1 MAYNGFISYSHA
13 ADGRLAPALQRG
25 LQRLAKPWNSRSAL
39 RIFRDETGLSTNP
52 HLWSAIEQALDES
65 TWFVLLASPESA
77 QSPWVGKEVSHWL
90 ATKSV
95 ERILPVL
102 TDGTWEW
109 DAGSG
114 DFTPASSA
122 VPDAL
127 RGALREEPRHLD
139 LAWARDETDLDL
151 RNSRFRSAVA
161 DLAAPM
167 HGVAKDELE
176 GEDIRQHRRAR
187 RLARGGVATL
197 ALLLVVSLVTTVFAL
212 GQRDDAD
219 HQTTLVQR
227 SSNEALAR
235 GLTAEVATLSAQHR
249 NDVAT
254 LLATEAAHYGG
265 LAGSDPSTA
274 TQAHEAL
281 LGTVAGAP
289 WTYGYLSGVSGT
301 VGLIRFSPNG
311 RIVVSSSSTGQLRA
325 WRLPS
330 LHAFDHQPPPYSVS
344 DLADLAVN
352 DSGLVARAGFSV
364 HSDDYANVGLWD
376 LTTGKPWRWQPP
388 SPKKPSAFGDQAV
401 DTSSVALSNGGLLAV
416 VRSEYVTPGSS
427 VGPDARTTTLDEWN
441 VLTGR
446 QVFAPVSIP
455 GTQASVAISPD
466 ARTVAVSVTRGGGN
480 TSLVTQL
487 VDASNGSLGPLL
499 DAHPKGQFDPYS
511 SPGLR
516 ATVFSADSRHVSSV
530 VDSVSEATPDDV
542 ATFDVATGAPV
553 WASNAGE
560 TADSYALAVSA
571 DLRVL
576 VLSSSSGVSVVDS
589 ATGADLADI
598 PFTDAITQTTPP
610 LAVDP
615 AKPIVAFQA
624 GEGAITLAD
633 WAQVGA
639 RHVATFAHSG
649 RLVGPVVLSPVGAP
663 VGLARPLRLLG
674 LPPQSSPQDPWMAT
688 VSNTGAVAI
697 ISSSGI
703 AIWDPVTGRITRRLT
718 GISIYCNSGESLVP
732 DEWAFT
738 GSAATGH
745 VVASCGNTIELWALS
760 TARSAPTWQRV
771 WPGRFVT
778 DSGVQISDDGAVV
791 TDGTTLGI
799 EIRDGR
805 TGRVR
810 AAGPT
815 ASEDNAVAATL
826 SADGH
831 VLATDLYSGTV
842 ILTDTTNGSV
852 LQTLAPQGAATF
864 GDNGGP
870 GTIAQPM
877 LAISPDHRLVASWHL
892 GANGVQL
899 WDATTGQSIAVF
911 DGRRIAETSP
921 EDAAAPGDQ
930 VGALTFT
937 RDGSGLVL
945 RDAQNFT
952 LASAGGVQTGA
963 SYGVMRTVTWSL
975 RPSNLVQAACATV
988 MRNLTPA
995 EWDSYVGASV
1005 PYHHTCART
1014 RSTG

>member
-1 MAYNGFISYSHA
+1 MGYNGFISYSHA

-25 LQRLAKPWNSRSAL
+25 LQRLAKPWNSRRAL

-52 HLWSAIEQALDES
+52 HLWSAIEAALDES
-65 TWFVLLASPESA
+65 EWFVLLASPESA

-109 DAGSG
+109 DAASG

-127 RGALREEPRHLD
+127 RGALSEEPRHLD
-139 LAWARDETDLDL
+139 LGWARDETDLDL
-151 RNSRFRSAVA
+151 RNSQFRSAVA

-167 HGVAKDELE
+167 HGVAKDDLE

-187 RLARGGVATL
+187 RLARGGVAAL
-197 ALLLVVSLVTTVFAL
+197 ALLLVVSLITTVFAL
-212 GQRDDAD
+212 GQRDDAN
-219 HQTTLVQR
+219 HQTTLAER

-235 GLTAEVATLSAQHR
+235 GLTAEVSTLSAQNR
-249 NDVAT
+249 YDLAT
-254 LLATEAAHYGG
+254 LLATEATHYGG

-274 TQAHEAL
+274 MQAHEAL
-281 LGTVAGAP
+281 LGMVAAP

-330 LHAFDHQPPPYSVS
+330 PHTFAHEPPNSVS
-344 DLADLAVN
+344 TLADLAVN

-364 HSDDYANVGLWD
+364 HSDDFANVGLWD

-388 SPKKPSAFGDQAV
+388 SPKKPSAFDGQAV

-416 VRSEYVTPGSS
+416 VRSEYPAGGSS
-427 VGPDARTTTLDEWN
+427 LGSVTTTLDEWN

-446 QVFAPVSIP
+446 QVFAPISIP

-466 ARTVAVSVTRGGGN
+466 AHTVAVSVTRGADN

-487 VDASNGSLGPLL
+487 VNASNGSLGPLL
-499 DAHPKGQFDPYS
+499 DAHPQGQFDPYS

-516 ATVFSADSRHVSSV
+516 ATVFSADSRLVSSV
-530 VDSVSEATPDDV
+530 VSSVSAASPDNV

-553 WASNAGE
+553 GRSDVGG
-560 TADSYALAVSA
+560 TAASYALAVSA
-571 DLRVL
+571 DLRAL
-576 VLSSSSGVSVVDS
+576 VLHSSSGASVVDS

-598 PFTDAITQTTPP
+598 PFTGAITETTPS

-615 AKPIVAFQA
+615 AEPIVAFQA
-624 GEGAITLAD
+624 GEGAIALAD
-633 WAQVGA
+633 WAQMGA
-639 RHVATFAHSG
+639 RHFASLAHSG
-649 RLVGPVVLSPVGAP
+649 RMAGPVVLSPAGAP
-663 VGLARPLRLLG
+663 VGLGRPLRLLG
-674 LPPQSSPQDPWMAT
+674 LPLQSSPQDPWMAT
-688 VSNTGAVAI
+688 TSNTGAVAI

-703 AIWDPVTGRITRRLT
+703 AIWDPVTGRITRQLT
-718 GISIYCNSGESLVP
+718 GISIDCNGNGQSLVP
-732 DEWAFT
+732 DEWAFS
-738 GSAATGH
+738 GSPSTGH

-760 TARSAPTWQRV
+760 TTRPTPAWQRP

-805 TGRVR
+805 TGRIR
-810 AAGPT
+810 ASGPT
-815 ASEDNAVAATL
+815 ASQDNAIAATL
-826 SADGH
+826 SSDGQ

-864 GDNGGP
+864 GDNGVP
-870 GTIAQPM
+870 GTIGQPM

-899 WDATTGQSIAVF
+899 WDATTGQSIADV
-911 DGRRIAETSP
+911 DGRRIAETP
-921 EDAAAPGDQ
+921 PGDASAPADQ

-937 RDGSGLVL
+937 RDGSALVL
-945 RDAQNFT
+945 RDVQNSSPT
-952 LASAGGVQTGA
+952 SVAGAPTGA
-963 SYGVMRTVTWSL
+963 PYGVMRTVTWSL
-975 RPSNLVQAACATV
+975 RPSDLAQAACATV

-1005 PYHHTCART
+1005 PYHQTCTPLLAG
-1014 RSTG
+1014 RSH